1 MIVVFK
7 ERVQIDGS
15 VCGLTVNG
23 TDKQNEDAVKSK
35 ASFLWTQGLR
45 LLLWEFMEKN
55 LEIATVFKELES
67 VDPAN
72 YKQEPESNE
81 QVVEQAY
88 TKIFACFPEGWVTLE
103 EVKTQYTK
111 LREKISNQV
120 KEEKKL
126 AGAESMRL
134 TSALMPFIR
143 NAAPSANAS
152 SPTEGPAS
160 VPRFLDPKANETV
173 ASSSPKTGA
182 YRPISPVL
190 SPVSV
195 ATPNSR
201 EPQSRFPSASES
213 ESQSGYS
220 RRDNEAAITDIRR
233 VSGSVQRD
241 YFHRNEYRP
250 NSSPIDQQLQQQR
263 KFPLAPAPAS
273 SGSAPI
279 RRPIYSSPVSA
290 PQYLRQFPPFPLPLP
305 PSPISPQTP
314 STAVVPE
321 PSTKT
326 SRIEIGA
333 MKRTNEDQDRMEYAQ
348 SRWPRGSAVPT
359 YPSMAGATHQE
370 IYESLL
376 RSKGGSL
383 KRIRVD
389 NGLGITSVGD
399 MADPIDYR
407 YIERT
412 PSSHTQQ
419 RQQMQTT
426 LHHHARMQE
435 PLDHTQF
442 LHRERILRQ
451 HEDEV
456 QIIER
461 NQTNGYYGGTEYDEV

>member
-1 MIVVFK
+1 GILPHWSRDLEKQRESMIVVFK

-220 RRDNEAAITDIRR
+220 RRDNEGNR
-233 VSGSVQRD
+233 QLC
-241 YFHRNEYRP
+241 
-250 NSSPIDQQLQQQR
+250 SSMP
-263 KFPLAPAPAS
+263 
-273 SGSAPI
+273 
-279 RRPIYSSPVSA
+279 
-290 PQYLRQFPPFPLPLP
+290 
-305 PSPISPQTP
+305 
-314 STAVVPE
+314 
-321 PSTKT
+321 
-326 SRIEIGA
+326 
-333 MKRTNEDQDRMEYAQ
+333 
-348 SRWPRGSAVPT
+348 
-359 YPSMAGATHQE
+359 
-370 IYESLL
+370 
-376 RSKGGSL
+376 
-383 KRIRVD
+383 
-389 NGLGITSVGD
+389 
-399 MADPIDYR
+399 
-407 YIERT
+407 
-412 PSSHTQQ
+412 
-419 RQQMQTT
+419 
-426 LHHHARMQE
+426 
-435 PLDHTQF
+435 
-442 LHRERILRQ
+442 
-451 HEDEV
+451 
-456 QIIER
+456 
-461 NQTNGYYGGTEYDEV
+461 